1 MSRSY
6 KKFGVIKDNGGGKK
20 YSKKLSHHRERV
32 AVRTIISN
40 IHTDNPA
47 HVSNYNLIFPKHRPH
62 ELINPYD
69 VCDWKW
75 GTLYWGTDGM
85 TKKDIRKYHMK

>member
-1 MSRSY
+1 M
-6 KKFGVIKDNGGGKK
+6 KDNGGGKK

-32 AVRTIISN
+32 AVRSLLTNVQETISPFEVDS
-40 IHTDNPA
+40 T
-47 HVSNYNLIFPKHRPH
+47 LFPKHRPH

-85 TKKDIRKYHMK
+85 TKADIRKYHMK